1 MTMTDMTPE
10 EAINRMFTCATAER
24 CAREEACFRI
34 VTEMKRR
41 MEAERLQQAL
51 DQRDVADSVIG
62 YAPRWPTL
70 PHWENSHADC
80 LDWDAA

>member
-1 MTMTDMTPE
+1 MTMTDMTLE

-41 MEAERLQQAL
+41 VEAERLQQSL
-51 DQRDVADSVIG
+51 DQREEADHLIG
-62 YAPRWPTL
+62 YAPNWQTL